1 MLKITLKRS
10 PIKATASQRETVRGL
25 GLKKLNSTRTLQDT
39 PEVRGMILKVLH
51 LVEMEETA
59 D

>member
-1 MLKITLKRS
+1 MLKVTLKKS
-10 PIKATASQRETVRGL
+10 KIKSTETQLASIRGL
-25 GLKKLNSTRTLQDT
+25 GLRKLNQSRLVKDT

-51 LVEMEETA
+51 LVEVEEVA